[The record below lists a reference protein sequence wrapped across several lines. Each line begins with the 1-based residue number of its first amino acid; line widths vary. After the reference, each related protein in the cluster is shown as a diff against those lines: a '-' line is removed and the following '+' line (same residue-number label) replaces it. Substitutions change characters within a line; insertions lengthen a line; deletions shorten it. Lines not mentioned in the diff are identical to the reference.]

1 MRSGAHN
8 RHLGAREQPRLS
20 GFRSRDVIVPMVRPM
35 RRTTSAVIE
44 RDAAELDS
52 GAVTG
57 TGRHRLPSR
66 HAEAVVTTDAPR
78 ANPLTRRLAPLAVGA
93 VVMLVATTVATL
105 AQPSEDPS
113 LAAQELSN
121 TVARTDPATVE
132 AQPTTPPPPTT
143 PAPTT
148 EPQAAAEPAQQPATR
163 NPERKP
169 AAAAPRSGGGGGDGR
184 QAAGK
189 LGWTRVGGDEF
200 NGGMSPLWSP
210 YNSEGHA
217 GNGRRTPEALSV
229 ENGMLVIRGDSEG
242 NTGGMSWKEDQRF
255 GRWEMRARFPK
266 GDDQYHPVLILWRG
280 ERRQGERRGRL
291 RRDHE
296 RVEQGLV
303 LPALRQ
309 RAGVRA
315 QEHRH
320 HPVAQLR
327 RRVGRRTHHRLHRR
341 REVVREHRRGDA
353 AAGQDAPHDP
363 ARLLPGGR
371 VAPAHRDARRLHA
384 GLPLA
389 PHQAPRL

>member
-1 MRSGAHN
+1 
-8 RHLGAREQPRLS
+8 
-20 GFRSRDVIVPMVRPM
+20 MVRPM

-44 RDAAELDS
+44 RDAAEPDS
-52 GAVTG
+52 GAVTS
-57 TGRHRLPSR
+57 TGRHRLPSG
-66 HAEAVVTTDAPR
+66 HAESVVTTDAPR
-78 ANPLTRRLAPLAVGA
+78 TNPLTRRLAPLAVGA

-132 AQPTTPPPPTT
+132 APPTTPPPSTT

-148 EPQAAAEPAQQPATR
+148 EPQAAAEPAEPQATR
-163 NPERKP
+163 DPERKP
-169 AAAAPRSGGGGGDGR
+169 AAAAPRSSGGGGDGR
-184 QAAGK
+184 QAAAK

-266 GDDQYHPVLILWRG
+266 GDDQYHPVLILWRESGGKENG
-280 ERRQGERRGRL
+280 EVDFAETTSASNKVSFFLHYGSEQEYAHKNIDLTQWHNYAVEWVDGRITGYIDGEKWFESTAEETLPPGKMHPTIQL
-291 RRDHE
+291 DYFPEGGSPQPTEMHVDYM
-296 RVEQGLV
+296 RVY
-303 LPALRQ
+303 R
-309 RAGVRA
+309 
-315 QEHRH
+315 
-320 HPVAQLR
+320 
-327 RRVGRRTHHRLHRR
+327 
-341 REVVREHRRGDA
+341 
-353 AAGQDAPHDP
+353 
-363 ARLLPGGR
+363 
-371 VAPAHRDARRLHA
+371 
-384 GLPLA
+384 
-389 PHQAPRL
+389 

>member
-1 MRSGAHN
+1 
-8 RHLGAREQPRLS
+8 
-20 GFRSRDVIVPMVRPM
+20 MVRPM

-44 RDAAELDS
+44 RDAAELGSD
-52 GAVTG
+52 AVTS

-78 ANPLTRRLAPLAVGA
+78 TNTLTRRLAPLAVGA

-132 AQPTTPPPPTT
+132 APPTTPPPPTT

-148 EPQAAAEPAQQPATR
+148 EPQATAEPQATR
-163 NPERKP
+163 DPERKP

-266 GDDQYHPVLILWRG
+266 GDDQYHPVLILWRESGGKENG
-280 ERRQGERRGRL
+280 EVDFAETTSASNKVSFFLHYGSEQEYAHKNIDITQWHNYAVEWVDGRITGYIDGEKWFESTAEETLPPGKMHPTIQL
-291 RRDHE
+291 DYFPEGGSPQPTEMHVDYM
-296 RVEQGLV
+296 RVY
-303 LPALRQ
+303 R
-309 RAGVRA
+309 
-315 QEHRH
+315 
-320 HPVAQLR
+320 
-327 RRVGRRTHHRLHRR
+327 
-341 REVVREHRRGDA
+341 
-353 AAGQDAPHDP
+353 
-363 ARLLPGGR
+363 
-371 VAPAHRDARRLHA
+371 
-384 GLPLA
+384 
-389 PHQAPRL
+389 